1 MKKLV
6 AMILCLMVAAGT
18 LAGCGT
24 GEEKQ
29 DDTLQIVT
37 TIFPEYDWVREILGE
52 MAELADVTMLLDS
65 GVDLH
70 SYQPTADDIIKI
82 SDCDLFIYVGGE
94 SDEWVEDVLQE
105 TENPNRKVINL
116 LEALGDRVKT
126 EEMVEG
132 MQETE
137 HEHEEQGEAHEEDH
151 EEESDEHIWLSLKNA
166 SVLCRVI
173 SNAIQELDPLNQAIY
188 AENTKLYLDKLS
200 NLDESYQALVEEAT
214 YDTVLFGDR
223 FPFRYLMDD
232 YGLHYYAAFSGCSAE
247 SEASF
252 ETILFLANK
261 MDALEL
267 PCVLTIDG
275 AKHRIAETIVE
286 NTAAKNQKVVTMDS
300 MQSVTSSGVKN
311 GVSYLSIMEKN
322 LAALDEAIG

>member
-6 AMILCLMVAAGT
+6 AMVLCLMVAVGT

-116 LEALGDRVKT
+116 LEVLGDRVKT

-137 HEHEEQGEAHEEDH
+137 HDHEEQGEAHEEEH
-151 EEESDEHIWLSLKNA
+151 EAESDEHIWLSLKNA
-166 SVLCRVI
+166 AVLCREI
-173 SNAIQELDPLNQAIY
+173 SDAIQVIDPENRAIY
-188 AENTKLYLDKLS
+188 AENTKVYLEKLS
-200 NLDESYQALVEEAT
+200 NLDESYQALVEGAA

-300 MQSVTSSGVKN
+300 MQSVTSSTVKN